1 MADANRPRILR
12 THTGLRLSRSIER
25 RGILFLTEHD
35 EDEIRIEEID
45 PKSGALVER
54 SKLSR
59 QAYTDSQA
67 IDVYLKTRRRSR
79 RER

>member
-45 PKSGALVER
+45 PKSGRWSNGAN
-54 SKLSR
+54 SR
-59 QAYTDSQA
+59 GRPTQ
-67 IDVYLKTRRRSR
+67 TRRR
-79 RER
+79 